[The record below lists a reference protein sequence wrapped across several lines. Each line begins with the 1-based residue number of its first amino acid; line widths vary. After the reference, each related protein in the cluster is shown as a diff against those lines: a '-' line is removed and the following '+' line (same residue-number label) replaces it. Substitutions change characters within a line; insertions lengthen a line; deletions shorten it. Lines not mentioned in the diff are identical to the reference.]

1 MSLQNH
7 KRDVR
12 CLKALLDEVDKSTS
26 KTKAIIEKASKYIE
40 CTEQSEFDN
49 WKIDKKELNN
59 LYKIKVWLHH
69 KNTVHVTLPGTSMEE
84 AARAASAKRSME
96 EAARAASANRS
107 NRYRYRLRN
116 TVAKNYK
123 VTANRT
129 LKVKNKKGNVMMK
142 EQFVPPIADQD
153 QAVDGLCTLVRKP
166 EMDVTETRDAKK
178 RKDEDDIVLLNI

>member
-7 KRDVR
+7 NRDVR

-49 WKIDKKELNN
+49 SKIDKKELNN

-69 KNTVHVTLPGTSMEE
+69 KNIVHVTLPGTSMEE
-84 AARAASAKRSME
+84 AAS
-96 EAARAASANRS
+96 AASANRS

-142 EQFVPPIADQD
+142 EQLVPPIADRD

-166 EMDVTETRDAKK
+166 EMDVTETRDTKK
-178 RKDEDDIVLLNI
+178 RNDEDDIVLLNI